1 MSFFNTLKEQTRE
14 AQLNMLNA
22 PIFQACQN
30 GEINR
35 EMYVAFLTQA
45 FHHVKHTVPLLMA
58 CGGRLDA
65 EHEWVRE
72 GLAEYIDEEK
82 GHHEWILNDIRAC
95 GADAELVRHNQGIG
109 RVGDAIELM
118 TSYLYHQIDRHNPMA
133 LFGMVWVLEGTSVG
147 VGGQIAKLVKETLGL
162 PEEAMTYLTSHSV
175 LDQDH
180 IQFFESLMEHVTDE
194 QDQQAIIDSANMVF
208 KLYGQ
213 MLESL
218 PLTAATQAA

>member
-1 MSFFNTLKEQTRE
+1 MSFFNTLKQQTRE
-14 AQLNMLNA
+14 AQLTMLNA

-30 GEINR
+30 GEIDR
-35 EMYVAFLTQA
+35 DTYVAFLTQA

-72 GLAEYIDEEK
+72 ALAEYVDEEK
-82 GHHEWILNDIRAC
+82 GHHEWILNDIRAY
-95 GADAELVRHNQGIG
+95 GADEELVRHNQGVG

-118 TSYLYHQIDRHNPMA
+118 TSYLHHQIDRHNPMA

-162 PEEAMTYLTSHSV
+162 PDEAMSYLTSHSI

-180 IQFFESLMEHVTDE
+180 IQFFESLMEKVTDVK
-194 QDQQAIIDSANMVF
+194 DQQAIIDSANMVF

-218 PLTAATQAA
+218 PHTAVSHAA